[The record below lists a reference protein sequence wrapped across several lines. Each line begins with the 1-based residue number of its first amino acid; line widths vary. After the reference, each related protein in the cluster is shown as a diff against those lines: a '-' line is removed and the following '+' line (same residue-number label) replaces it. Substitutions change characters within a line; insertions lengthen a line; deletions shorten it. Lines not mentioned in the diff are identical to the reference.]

1 MKNNDSSNLNHKGI
15 KEVNKVKKVKKIL
28 FYGSILGFLGLSA
41 VFISWFI
48 NTEIGKS
55 PLTWSI
61 VSAVG
66 FLQMIIFNIDDIPFL
81 KKKYNQQ
88 YFLLIIF

>member
-41 VFISWFI
+41 VFISWII

-66 FLQMIIFNIDDIPFL
+66 LFANDYLQQRRYSVL
-81 KKKYNQQ
+81 KKE
-88 YFLLIIF
+88 I